1 MRLVRWGF
9 QNHQDLTKSGEKSE
23 KSVDETVLNA
33 IFPHP
38 SIISVWIFL
47 TEKTKK
53 TQSLSRKMRLSGYGV
68 LSFFIQLEKSFYR
81 LGLPL

>member
-53 TQSLSRKMRLSGYGV
+53 NPVTFSKNEAKWLWG
-68 LSFFIQLEKSFYR
+68 FIVFYTIR
-81 LGLPL
+81 EELL